1 METATVN
8 DYKII
13 QLIASYQINEQNA
26 EPIAFF
32 LISKFYESHLPYS
45 EISKYVFGNDF
56 FEDDLV
62 FVQENMQTLTT
73 KMLKIPNCELTSEQ
87 IQKIAPKIERHFQLA
102 MIQKDFIQSNIVS
115 LEWDINNSKYEIS
128 SFTEDT
134 KKTLKEV
141 SRTKGQM
148 YTEFVAILGIFS
160 GLIFALF
167 GGFDTLSSTISTLG
181 KGEVPLTNILI
192 VTSIL
197 LAGLSLII
205 FTLMQGISK
214 LTNRSLRSCGCE
226 NKRTCSH
233 SIYQRHPMICWIIGL
248 LMLVFFGSL
257 FVANVPQ
264 NLLNY
269 LPLII
274 IIFSVIFFISFVFI
288 IFRVPNKWY
297 KWINSK
303 LTEKNCK

>member
-1 METATVN
+1 M
-8 DYKII
+8 K
-13 QLIASYQINEQNA
+13 
-26 EPIAFF
+26 F
-32 LISKFYESHLPYS
+32 LL
-45 EISKYVFGNDF
+45 
-56 FEDDLV
+56 L
-62 FVQENMQTLTT
+62 
-73 KMLKIPNCELTSEQ
+73 LKIQ
-87 IQKIAPKIERHFQLA
+87 
-102 MIQKDFIQSNIVS
+102 
-115 LEWDINNSKYEIS
+115 
-128 SFTEDT
+128 

>member
-233 SIYQRHPMICWIIGL
+233 SIYQRHP
-248 LMLVFFGSL
+248 
-257 FVANVPQ
+257 
-264 NLLNY
+264 
-269 LPLII
+269 
-274 IIFSVIFFISFVFI
+274 
-288 IFRVPNKWY
+288 
-297 KWINSK
+297 
-303 LTEKNCK
+303 